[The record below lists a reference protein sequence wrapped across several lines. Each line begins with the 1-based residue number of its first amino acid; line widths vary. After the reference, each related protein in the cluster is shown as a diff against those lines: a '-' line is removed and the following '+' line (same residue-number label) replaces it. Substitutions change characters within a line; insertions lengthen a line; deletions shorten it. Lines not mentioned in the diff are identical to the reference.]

1 MRIELVKTFHFES
14 AHQLPHVPPEHKCH
28 RMHGHSYRVD
38 VCCAGEVDPR
48 TGWLLD
54 FGEVKARVEPLIRNE
69 LDHRVLN
76 DIAGLE
82 NPTAEMLA
90 HWLWQRIAPIVPYLA
105 SITVHETTTSRVTYR
120 GE

>member
-38 VCCAGEVDPR
+38 VCCAGEVDSR

-54 FGEVKARVEPLIRNE
+54 FGEVKARVEPIIRNE

-90 HWLWQRIAPIVPYLA
+90 HWLWQRIVPIVPYLA